1 MGENRHFFEES
12 DVIPVIEHNPE
23 TDETV
28 GKALNFIREHLDE
41 PRVQCNINGVG
52 KDDDF
57 LVVLLLH
64 KLKDNWEYKM
74 TVSPI
79 DFNMGI
85 HVTLKEGSKEKV
97 SQFLRSDRA
106 LEKTLDKLY
115 LTLKQAEKTFAPG
128 SDFYD
133 PYLHF

>member
-1 MGENRHFFEES
+1 MIH
-12 DVIPVIEHNPE
+12 VIEHNPG
-23 TDETV
+23 TDETIE
-28 GKALNFIREHLDE
+28 KALNFIREHLDE

-64 KLKDNWEYKM
+64 ELKDKWEYK
-74 TVSPI
+74 TIVSPI
-79 DFNMGI
+79 GFNMGI
-85 HVTLKEGSKEKV
+85 HVTLKEGDKEKV
-97 SQFLRSDRA
+97 FQFLRSDRA
-106 LEKTLDKLY
+106 LEKTLDKMY